1 MPTLYT
7 TLRARHRHTLPR
19 AHRRKPKAKAPRIY
33 KKKPLLAATLEM
45 VRSVAVTSNWRL
57 GKIPL
62 KERKKI
68 IIVGAGLGGLCAA
81 YELNG
86 LGYNVTVLEARDRVG
101 GRVHSLKDE
110 FISGK
115 TVEGG
120 GELIGS
126 NHPLWNS
133 YARHFDLLFS
143 DTQDYGNS
151 PVRFGKETLTFEQSK
166 KLTDELDSVL
176 KKLNDLAESIVDPFE
191 PWANRNARRLDRIPL
206 ARWIGRQKCSRLC
219 KKAVQEMLETD
230 NGVEGNEQS
239 LLGVLA
245 MVKGGGLDRYWTDT
259 EVYRCK
265 GGNQQLAEGFFKRLK
280 EKLGR
285 VVLKAQVTSI
295 ERRRKKIWVN
305 ANEDGKSVEEG
316 PFDDLILAIPP
327 SVWNSITFKDSKL
340 ARKLRRPPRM
350 GANVKYLMRVRR
362 RFWQDFSSSPNL
374 TEDGPVGLTWETTE
388 ADEEPDY
395 TMVAF
400 SGAEDA
406 TRLANLK
413 AGRLAGKYNRA
424 LKTVYPGIKQQ
435 IVRGKFMNWPK
446 EPWTKASYYFP
457 RPGEVTRW
465 GPFWHAGYAGW
476 LHFAGEH
483 TCYAF
488 MGYMEGALSSGY
500 RLARRLAVRDLILK
514 A

>member
-1 MPTLYT
+1 MPTIYT
-7 TLRARHRHTLPR
+7 TLRAQHRHTLPR
-19 AHRRKPKAKAPRIY
+19 VPRPKAKAPRIS
-33 KKKPLLAATLEM
+33 KKKPLLAATLAM
-45 VRSVAVTSNWRL
+45 VRSVTATSNWRL
-57 GKIPL
+57 GKTPP
-62 KERKKI
+62 KQRKKVI
-68 IIVGAGLGGLCAA
+68 VVGAGLGGLCAA

-101 GRVHSLKDE
+101 GRVQSLGDE
-110 FISGK
+110 FIPGK

-133 YARHFDLLFS
+133 YARHFDLRFS

-151 PVRFGKETLTFEQSK
+151 PIRFGKETLTFEQSK
-166 KLTDELDSVL
+166 KLTDELESVL
-176 KKLNDLAESIVDPFE
+176 KTLNDLAESIVDPFE
-191 PWANRNARRLDRIPL
+191 PWANKNARRLDRIPL
-206 ARWIGRQKCSRLC
+206 ARWISRLKCSRLC

-259 EVYRCK
+259 EVYRCE
-265 GGNQQLAEGFFKRLK
+265 GGNQQLAERFFERLN
-280 EKLGR
+280 EKLET
-285 VVLKAQVTSI
+285 VVLKARVTSI
-295 ERRRKKIWVN
+295 ARRDKKIWVE
-305 ANEDGKSVEEG
+305 ANVDGKRVEAG
-316 PFDDLILAIPP
+316 PFDDVILAIPP
-327 SVWNSITFKDSKL
+327 SVWDSIKFKDSKL
-340 ARKLRRPPRM
+340 ARRLHRPPRM

-362 RFWQDFSSSPNL
+362 RFWQDFASSPNL

-388 ADEEPDY
+388 ADKKPDY
-395 TMVAF
+395 TMVVF
-400 SGAEDA
+400 SGAADA

-413 AGRLAGKYNRA
+413 AGLLAREYNRA

-435 IVRGKFMNWPK
+435 ITRRKFMNWPK
-446 EPWTKASYYFP
+446 ERWTKASYYFP
-457 RPGEVTRW
+457 RLGEVTRW

-500 RLARRLAVRDLILK
+500 RLARRLAVRDGVFK